1 MGKYDLLAKYL
12 NVCNKDEL
20 TLNMREIE
28 VIIGNNLPSSAYKH
42 SAWWDNESKDKSYN
56 SHAKSW
62 ISERY
67 RTKDVKLGERVTF
80 VKF

>member
-12 NVCNKDEL
+12 SVCNKEEVN
-20 TLNMREIE
+20 LNMKEIE
-28 VIIGNNLPSSAYKH
+28 VIIGDDLPYSAYKH
-42 SAWWDNESKDKSYN
+42 SAWWANEVKGH

-62 ISERY
+62 ISEGY
-67 RTKDVKLGERVTF
+67 RTRDVKPGEKVTF

>member
-1 MGKYDLLAKYL
+1 MGKYNLLAKYL
-12 NVCNKDEL
+12 SVCNKEEV
-20 TLNMREIE
+20 TLNMKEIE
-28 VIIGNNLPSSAYKH
+28 VIIGDDLPSSAYNY
-42 SAWWDNESKDKSYN
+42 SAWWANEVKSKSRH

-62 ISERY
+62 MSEGY